1 LIKFTHFFSER
12 LRWVTSG
19 GGWKRKEEERK
30 GGKSEKQ
37 VVGGGEKGVGIADGE
52 QRKGDKDARG
62 GGGEGEL
69 PGRDPGRRGGSY
81 LWGIR
86 GGEERGERGGGLR
99 TCEGSGGMPFSQQ
112 GSLVW
117 RRAARAMLSLVIT
130 LLSMS
135 SWPLACSIASWLN
148 STSCSFTRIN
158 WKPEQS
164 KRFKK

>member
-1 LIKFTHFFSER
+1 MCLSISVVDLYLAACRTFWPCRIQIRNNLKGSRSGLDTGSDLLDPNLCNFLKLGYSSKWSNSTLIKFTHFFSER

-81 LWGIR
+81 L
-86 GGEERGERGGGLR
+86 
-99 TCEGSGGMPFSQQ
+99 
-112 GSLVW
+112 
-117 RRAARAMLSLVIT
+117 
-130 LLSMS
+130 
-135 SWPLACSIASWLN
+135 
-148 STSCSFTRIN
+148 
-158 WKPEQS
+158 
-164 KRFKK
+164 